1 MRRFAFA
8 PGAHVMLA
16 AAEGRRANLPVGEA
30 IAVHRLLSDFVE
42 LQHPATRK
50 QIQTMAQHTRCPFTR
65 PKLEAL
71 LDEERFR
78 AEILAKRKSVLDLLE
93 EHPACELPF
102 AAFLEMLPL
111 MTPRYYSISSSP
123 MADGNRCAVTVA
135 VVEGPA
141 RSGAGVYHGV
151 CSNHLLRQA
160 GGATVQAFVKETKVG
175 FRLPVDPAAPI
186 VMIGPG
192 TGLAPFRG
200 FLRERAALKA
210 QGRKLGPAMLFF
222 GCRHPEHDFIYA
234 DELKEQAD
242 AGIVDLH
249 VAFSRHDG
257 KKTYVQDL
265 AEGRGRPR
273 ARPDRPGRHRLCLR
287 RRRAHGAR
295 RQAHAGGDV
304 RRGLRRATRGRQSL
318 RAGRVGE
325 QLNRDQERARD
336 LRRIKLAATALL
348 VFTAALFIVARHFE
362 PRHWAWGYLAAFAA
376 AATVGG
382 LADWY
387 AVVALFRRPLGLP
400 IPHTAIIQ
408 RNHLRIADTL
418 GEFIETNF
426 LAPEPVE
433 ARLREVDFA
442 ALVADWLSD
451 RERSAAL
458 AGFVLRLL
466 PQSLGA
472 IEQSGLK
479 DFIGKRIMTELERV
493 ELAPLA
499 AGLLSA
505 VTEKGRHQRLLD
517 ELLAALEK
525 VLTNE
530 ETLAALA
537 REDPQGAAGAV
548 QPLSRRCLPA
558 AQDRRLDQRLH
569 PGCARRSRPSA
580 APGVRRLRD
589 GLHRAPAQLRA
600 FAQRAESLKR
610 DMLARPEIVTVA
622 EGAWDSLRSF
632 LEQDA
637 KASDSQVR
645 RQLEAML
652 VEVGGQL
659 ARDPAIRAEINRG
672 MVRILADFVE
682 SQKSGVGHF
691 IADQVKSWDI
701 DMLIG
706 RIELTVGRDLQY
718 IRFNGAMIGG
728 LAGLAL
734 HALEQGLK
742 LIP

>member
-1 MRRFAFA
+1 M
-8 PGAHVMLA
+8 
-16 AAEGRRANLPVGEA
+16 
-30 IAVHRLLSDFVE
+30 
-42 LQHPATRK
+42 
-50 QIQTMAQHTRCPFTR
+50 
-65 PKLEAL
+65 
-71 LDEERFR
+71 
-78 AEILAKRKSVLDLLE
+78 
-93 EHPACELPF
+93 
-102 AAFLEMLPL
+102 
-111 MTPRYYSISSSP
+111 
-123 MADGNRCAVTVA
+123 
-135 VVEGPA
+135 
-141 RSGAGVYHGV
+141 
-151 CSNHLLRQA
+151 
-160 GGATVQAFVKETKVG
+160 
-175 FRLPVDPAAPI
+175 
-186 VMIGPG
+186 
-192 TGLAPFRG
+192 
-200 FLRERAALKA
+200 
-210 QGRKLGPAMLFF
+210 
-222 GCRHPEHDFIYA
+222 
-234 DELKEQAD
+234 
-242 AGIVDLH
+242 
-249 VAFSRHDG
+249 
-257 KKTYVQDL
+257 
-265 AEGRGRPR
+265 
-273 ARPDRPGRHRLCLR
+273 
-287 RRRAHGAR
+287 
-295 RQAHAGGDV
+295 
-304 RRGLRRATRGRQSL
+304 
-318 RAGRVGE
+318 GE

-348 VFTAALFIVARHFE
+348 VFTAALFILARHFE
-362 PRHWAWGYLAAFAA
+362 PRHWAWGYVAAFAA

-400 IPHTAIIQ
+400 IPHTAIIP

-451 RERSAAL
+451 RERAAAL

-479 DFIGKRIMTELERV
+479 DFIGRRIMTELERF

-530 ETLAALA
+530 ETLMAL
-537 REDPQGAAGAV
+537 REKI
-548 QPLSRRCLPA
+548 RKELPA
-558 AQDRRLDQRLH
+558 LFNLYRADAYLLRKIVASTSAFIQDARADSDHPLRREFD
-569 PGCARRSRPSA
+569 GFVA
-580 APGVRRLRD
+580 GFIERLRSS
-589 GLHRAPAQLRA
+589 RA

-645 RQLEAML
+645 RQLESML

-659 ARDPAIRAEINRG
+659 ARDPAIRTEINRG
-672 MVRILADFVE
+672 MVRVLADFVE
-682 SQKSGVGHF
+682 SQKSGVGEF